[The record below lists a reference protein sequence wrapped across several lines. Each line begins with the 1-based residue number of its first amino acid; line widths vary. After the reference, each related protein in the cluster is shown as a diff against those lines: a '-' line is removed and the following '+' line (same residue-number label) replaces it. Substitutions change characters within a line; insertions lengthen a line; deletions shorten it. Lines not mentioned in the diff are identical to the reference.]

1 MRVGNWLIGQGCL
14 GCDIGGAK
22 ELGVMY
28 FPTNWGAKE
37 PQNLPN
43 HRVVVSLVCF
53 FWVPTAGL
61 KNPPGKISVILTAC
75 QVSCFRLQDAPWKF
89 EKTPE
94 NLTLKQLFVQP

>member
-1 MRVGNWLIGQGCL
+1 MGKLPPPAQKMSLSKL

-43 HRVVVSLVCF
+43 HRVARSGPVCSMCF
-53 FWVPTAGL
+53 SAG
-61 KNPPGKISVILTAC
+61 V
-75 QVSCFRLQDAPWKF
+75 
-89 EKTPE
+89 
-94 NLTLKQLFVQP
+94 